1 MATTKFFL
9 DCRKGVAPYPL
20 KLTLTHKGA
29 ASYILLGVSLMP
41 EQWDG
46 YKVVKHP
53 RAQMLNA
60 QLSAR
65 KADIDCKLYEW
76 QTEGKINGKT
86 SKDIKAMVERY
97 INGEPEDIRV
107 TWGDYYKKAAAR
119 RKGSTYNIYMYTYE
133 RLMAWRD
140 IHKITM
146 DEITPDLL
154 RDFESWMARTMPS
167 PNSRAVHFDNIR
179 AVCNDA
185 IDDEVTHN
193 YPFRKFKY
201 RRVETQKRSLSL
213 EELRT
218 LLNWEVEPHQVRYRD
233 MFLLTILL
241 RGINIIDLANL
252 TQDNVVGG
260 RIEYIRAKTHRM
272 ISVKIEPEAAEL
284 IEKYRGKDYLVN
296 ISDLYQNHKDYI
308 SRMDRNL
315 KKIGTVK
322 VGKHGKKSVSPLYPK
337 LSTYWARHTFATI
350 AYNDCSIP
358 MDVISDLLGH
368 STGMAVT
375 NVYIR
380 RNEKVTDA
388 AARKVIDKILY
399 DK

>member
-1 MATTKFFL
+1 MVTTKFYL
-9 DCRKGVAPYPL
+9 DCRAGTAPYPL
-20 KLTLTHKGA
+20 KLTITKERK
-29 ASYILLGVSLMP
+29 SVQMLMEVRLNP

-76 QTEGKINGKT
+76 QAEGLLKGKAT
-86 SKDIKAMVERY
+86 KDIKAMIERFLE
-97 INGEPEDIRV
+97 GEEEV
-107 TWGDYYKKAAAR
+107 GVMWGDYYKKAAAR

-146 DEITPDLL
+146 DDITPDLL

-185 IDDEVTHN
+185 IDDEVTQN

-201 RRVETQKRSLSL
+201 RRVETKKRSLSL

-260 RIEYIRAKTHRM
+260 RIEYIRAKTHKM

-284 IEKYRGKDYLVN
+284 IEKYKGKDYLLN
-296 ISDLYQNHKDYI
+296 ISDAYKNHKDYI
-308 SRMDRNL
+308 SRIDRNL
-315 KKIGTVK
+315 KKIGTVE
-322 VGKHGKKSVSPLYPK
+322 VGKRGKKTATPLFPR

-350 AYNDCSIP
+350 AYNECGIP
-358 MDVISDLLGH
+358 MDVIGDMLGH
-368 STGMAVT
+368 STGLAQT

-380 RNEKVTDA
+380 RNERVTDA

>member
-1 MATTKFFL
+1 MVTTKFYL
-9 DCRKGVAPYPL
+9 DRRFGESPFSL
-20 KLTLTHKGA
+20 KLTITQERK
-29 ASYILLGVSLMP
+29 SVQLLMDVRLYP

-46 YKVVKHP
+46 HKVVKHP

-76 QTEGKINGKT
+76 QSEGKLKGKVA
-86 SKDIKAMVERY
+86 KEIKAMIERFLD
-97 INGEPEDIRV
+97 GESGEVRV

-140 IHKITM
+140 IHKIAI

-154 RDFESWMARTMPS
+154 RDFEAWMSQTMPS

-185 IDDEVTHN
+185 IDDEVTQN

-201 RRVETQKRSLSL
+201 RRMETSKRSLLL

-218 LLNWEVEPHQVRYRD
+218 FLSWELEPHQVRYRD
-233 MFLLTILL
+233 IFLLTILL
-241 RGINIIDLANL
+241 RGINIIDLVNL
-252 TQDNVVGG
+252 TQDNLVGG

-284 IEKYRGKDYLVN
+284 IEKYKGKDYLLN
-296 ISDLYQNHKDYI
+296 ISDIYKNHKDYI

-315 KKIGTVK
+315 KKIGTVE
-322 VGKHGKKSVSPLYPK
+322 VGKQGKKNVTPLFPK

-350 AYNDCSIP
+350 AYNDCGIP
-358 MDVISDLLGH
+358 MDIISDLLGH
-368 STGMAVT
+368 STGQAVT

-380 RNEKVTDA
+380 RNEKVTDE